1 MRRKPIIEI
10 ISSIFLLVFVYICSK
25 NLLHYTEFKLV
36 LGGAPPFVDHA
47 GVAALAI
54 LITVGLVSILLFMPR
69 TRLWGLYGAF
79 ALTLL
84 FTFYMAWI
92 TWFTPN
98 ACPCDG
104 VLKRNLGFS
113 DKMIVLTWMLSAG
126 LAMLGIVLQRKY
138 LRKDKERSKEREMP
152 PVVFT

>member
-1 MRRKPIIEI
+1 MRRQTIIEI
-10 ISSIFLLVFVYICSK
+10 ISSIFLLVFVYIASN
-25 NLLHYTEFKLV
+25 NLIHYSSFKSV
-36 LGGAPPFVDHA
+36 LGGAPPFVGHV

-54 LITVGLVSILLFMPR
+54 PITAGLVSILLFIPR
-69 TRLWGLYGAF
+69 TRLWGMYGAL

-104 VLKRNLGFS
+104 LLKRNLGFS
-113 DKMIVLTWMLSAG
+113 DKMVVLTWLLAAG
-126 LAMLGIVLQRKY
+126 LAMTGIVLQRKH
-138 LRKDKERSKEREMP
+138 LRKVKERKRERELP

>member
-1 MRRKPIIEI
+1 MRRQHIIEI
-10 ISSIFLLVFVYICSK
+10 INTLFLLVFAYVAAN
-25 NLLHYTEFKLV
+25 NLIHYSSFKSV
-36 LGGAPPFVDHA
+36 LGGAPPFNGNA

-54 LITVGLVSILLFMPR
+54 PITAGLVAILLFIPR
-69 TRLWGLYGAF
+69 TRLFGLYGAF

-84 FTFYMAWI
+84 FTIYMAWL

-104 VLKRNLGFS
+104 LLKRNLGFS
-113 DKMIVLTWMLSAG
+113 DKMIVVMWLIAAG
-126 LAMLGIVLQRKY
+126 LAVIGIVLQRKY
-138 LRKDKERSKEREMP
+138 LRKVKEERRERELP